1 MATIKIKND
10 TITPALEA
18 LARQMGDMS
27 DVMNDIGMALVASS
41 EKRMDDGVSPD
52 GSAFAPRSPVTIK
65 HYERN
70 KISFG
75 GVLHKSGKLRQNI
88 FHTYGPEH
96 VEIGTNEPYAA
107 VMQFGAAQGQFGA
120 FIGKDKKGR
129 DHFHSIPWGN
139 IPARPFLGV
148 SQQDEID
155 ILDILAEWAQSATN
169 GGA

>member
-1 MATIKIKND
+1 MVTIKIKND

-41 EKRMDDGVSPD
+41 EKRLDAGVSPV

-65 HYERN
+65 VYQRRG
-70 KISFG
+70 ISFG

-96 VEIGTNEPYAA
+96 VEIGSVEPYAA
-107 VMQFGAAQGQFGA
+107 MMQFGGTQAQF
-120 FIGKDKKGR
+120 
-129 DHFHSIPWGN
+129 PNLWGN

-148 SQQDEID
+148 SDQDETD
-155 ILDILAEWAQSATN
+155 ILDILAEWAERAAAA

>member
-41 EKRMDDGVSPD
+41 EKRMDNGESPD
-52 GSAFAPRSPVTIK
+52 GSAFAPRSAATLK
-65 HYERN
+65 HYERK
-70 KISFG
+70 KIAFG
-75 GVLHKSGKLRQNI
+75 GVLHKSGKLRQNL

-96 VEIGTNEPYAA
+96 VEIGTVEPYAA
-107 VMQFGAAQGQFGA
+107 MMQFGGTKAQF
-120 FIGKDKKGR
+120 
-129 DHFHSIPWGN
+129 PNLWGN

-148 SQQDEID
+148 SDQDETD
-155 ILDILAEWAQSATN
+155 ILDILKEWAESAAAA
-169 GGA
+169 GDA